1 MMHNGHILYKSGGA
15 KLREIAVDRL
25 VRTYIMI
32 AVVNL
37 AAAVAFTIPVIVPEF
52 TFPLI
57 LTIWPGTWM
66 FFAYFAFLI
75 AGVIAP
81 LGWALLWDLSKKY
94 YHRVTVSKY
103 LAMASIY
110 LTLVGVYGQSS
121 LMFALGYTGGYAA
134 LVGIGKSIITR
145 GIIGWMVVPIGV
157 FIFFYLLGTVSGIA
171 GLALSKGGAD
181 VQKGE
186 SA

>member
-1 MMHNGHILYKSGGA
+1 M
-15 KLREIAVDRL
+15 REITIDRL
-25 VRTYIMI
+25 VRIYILI
-32 AVVNL
+32 TAVNL
-37 AAAVAFTIPVIVPEF
+37 AVAVGFTLPVLVPEF

-75 AGVIAP
+75 AGVLAP
-81 LGWALLWDLSKKY
+81 LGWALIWDLSKKY
-94 YHRVTVSKY
+94 YQKVAVSKY

-134 LVGIGKSIITR
+134 LVGVGKSIITR
-145 GIIGWMVVPIGV
+145 GLIGWMVVPIGV
-157 FIFFYLLGTVSGIA
+157 FIYLYLLGTVAGIA
-171 GLALSKGGAD
+171 GLALSKR
-181 VQKGE
+181 
-186 SA
+186 SAANAGQSV